1 VANTQTNAELQDQQ
15 LYRDTRPLSQRL
27 IALIQSRRAIWVHA
41 GLCVLAVVP
50 MAGPVALGLS
60 VIAFLVFRGRT
71 VVMPMQIPMHM
82 PYKRDPNDPDPKK
95 AGKPGKPAATNY
107 HGLTIPDL
115 PNENGQEVWSSKE
128 VDTRHRMYLATTGGG
143 KTAALTSQLVNTFCQ
158 GSGCSYTDGKAQFD
172 VPIRVAS
179 LAHRFG
185 RLPDVLMV
193 NYMRGGMSP
202 WERADRKL
210 SHTFSLIHGA
220 SATMVA
226 EAFDGLLQVD
236 NDMWGARARL
246 LMRAISF
253 LVKCLSEQGHCKG
266 TLADMQALLDLQLAA
281 QWAYNPDTPKAA
293 AGLLE
298 EYIKNLSTI
307 SEEQMKQIRMGQ
319 IPEEVGKQHGF
330 IIMQLVPLLA
340 PLMAEYGDI
349 LSPDQPDVLMEDV
362 VVNNRIVMFLLPAL
376 EKSGASISSLG
387 RVIVGVIKGMMAKS
401 IVTHLEGNVADNL
414 DRLATNT
421 DSVFP
426 LIWDEV
432 GYYMTEEHA
441 VKAAQGRS
449 LNMSEWYGTQD
460 AAAMKKQGEAAA
472 RATESIIGNTA
483 IKVVGVIED
492 MNDTLRMIK
501 ERADE
506 AAYTEQT
513 QLARSED
520 SEYYYSQGVGVV
532 RRSRLT
538 AKKLARLATGEVYW
552 LWRDKLI
559 HGHTFYAD
567 VKRLKTFKLNR
578 FAPQP
583 AGVEVTG
590 DGRLT
595 TRRRVGQLLARL
607 ADEAVRIPEPEKEAQ
622 ITEMLERIQR
632 GHGEVLDYVDEV
644 CQRRRDELASLLD
657 FGATSLG
664 ASEERPAANQ
674 GVAAPTPPPPPDA
687 VPSSAGTAPRRAPA
701 SAAGDGGMYPPPRP
715 APAPEPE
722 PEPVR
727 QPYTGE
733 ASGRSVQ
740 DAVAARYRPYLD
752 LLFASLDQ
760 SEGELIQGLKTLE
773 EQQGPDAP
781 GSTGERVRADV
792 QAVAESLAYPRAPYP
807 SHDPRRYAEIAR
819 ELTEQLQGRGG
830 DEPGDAGA

>member
-41 GLCVLAVVP
+41 GLCAVAIMP
-50 MAGPVALGLS
+50 MAGPLALGLS

-71 VVMPMQIPMHM
+71 VIMPMQIPAHM
-82 PYKRDPNDPDPKK
+82 PYKRDPNNPDP
-95 AGKPGKPAATNY
+95 ANNYKPGKPAGSNY
-107 HGLTIPDL
+107 HGLTIPDR
-115 PNENGQEVWSSKE
+115 PSENGQEIWSSKE

-158 GSGCSYTDGKAQFD
+158 GSGCIYTDGKAQMD

-185 RLPDVLMV
+185 RLPDMLVI
-193 NYMRGGMSP
+193 NYMRGGLSP
-202 WERADRKL
+202 WESSERKL
-210 SHTFSLIHGA
+210 THTFSLIHGS

-236 NDMWGARARL
+236 NDMWGQRARL

-253 LVKCLSEQGHCKG
+253 LVKYLSEQGHCKG
-266 TLADMQALLDLQLAA
+266 TLADMSALLDLELAA
-281 QWAYNPDTPKAA
+281 QWAYDADTPKAA

-298 EYIKNLSTI
+298 DYIKNLSTLT
-307 SEEQMKQIRMGQ
+307 EGQ
-319 IPEEVGKQHGF
+319 LKELRSGKVPEEAGKQHGF

-340 PLMAEYGDI
+340 PLMTEYGDI
-349 LSPDQPDVLMEDV
+349 LSPDQPDMLVEDV
-362 VVNNRIVMFLLPAL
+362 VVNNRIAMFLLPAL
-376 EKSGASISSLG
+376 EKSGATVSSLG
-387 RVIVGVIKGMMAKS
+387 RVIVGVVKGMMAKS

-460 AAAMKKQGEAAA
+460 IAAMKKGGESAA
-472 RATESIIGNTA
+472 RATESVIGNTA
-483 IKVVGVIED
+483 LKAVGVIED
-492 MNDTLRMIK
+492 MNDTLRLIK

-513 QLARSED
+513 QLTRAED
-520 SEYYYSQGVGVV
+520 SESYYSQGVGVV

-538 AKKLARLATGEVYW
+538 AKKLARLAPGELYW
-552 LWRDKLI
+552 LWQDKLI
-559 HGHTFYAD
+559 HGHAFYAN
-567 VKRLKTFKLNR
+567 VKRIETFKLNR

-583 AGVEVTG
+583 AGVEVMG

-607 ADEAVRIPEPEKEAQ
+607 ADEAVRIPEPENEAQ
-622 ITEMLERIQR
+622 ITEMLERFQR
-632 GHGEVLDYVDEV
+632 GHADVLGYVDEV
-644 CQRRRDELASLLD
+644 CQRRREELASLLD

-664 ASEERPAANQ
+664 GSEQVPAVNEAT
-674 GVAAPTPPPPPDA
+674 PSPPPPPAA
-687 VPSSAGTAPRRAPA
+687 VPSTNGPSRGEPAPQSPN
-701 SAAGDGGMYPPPRP
+701 GGGRYPPPRP
-715 APAPEPE
+715 AAAPEPE
-722 PEPVR
+722 P
-727 QPYTGE
+727 TGE
-733 ASGRSVQ
+733 PYLSEAEGQAVQ
-740 DAVAARYRPYLD
+740 DTVAARYRPYLD
-752 LLFASLDQ
+752 LLFASLNQ
-760 SEGELIQGLKTLE
+760 SEQELIQGLKSLE

-781 GSTGERVRADV
+781 GGTGERVRADV

-807 SHDPRRYAEIAR
+807 SHDPKRYAQIAR
-819 ELTEQLQGRGG
+819 ELTEQIQGRDG
-830 DEPGDAGA
+830 DEPGGAGG